1 MDGKN
6 SIKMQSV
13 KAQNDPSLFKEGAIF
28 VGRIDKT
35 EFKVLKVYQKGDTIT
50 EFRVAD
56 MPMVKLVETET
67 GKTHIH
73 SLNHL
78 CYVLL
83 DYKGED
89 NG

>member
-1 MDGKN
+1 MDSKN
-6 SIKMQSV
+6 SIKMQSI

-50 EFRVAD
+50 DFRVAN
-56 MPMVKLVETET
+56 MPMVKLVETEI
-67 GKTHIH
+67 GKIHIR